1 MIKIQITSSDIREMK
16 GVGKASGKPYHMRF
30 QTGYAFT
37 VDQAGVVVEFPD
49 KFEIT
54 LEDGQLPYPRGTYQ
68 LQPSAV
74 YVNRDGNLDVRPRL
88 AAVPAATRSAA

>member
-16 GVGKASGKPYHMRF
+16 GIGKTSGKPYHMRF

-37 VDQAGVVVEFPD
+37 IDQSGVVSEFPD

-54 LEDGQLPYPRGTYQ
+54 LEDGQVPYARGTYQ

-74 YVNRDGNLDVRPRL
+74 FVNRDGRLEVRPRL
-88 AAVPAATRSAA
+88 AAVPAATRTA